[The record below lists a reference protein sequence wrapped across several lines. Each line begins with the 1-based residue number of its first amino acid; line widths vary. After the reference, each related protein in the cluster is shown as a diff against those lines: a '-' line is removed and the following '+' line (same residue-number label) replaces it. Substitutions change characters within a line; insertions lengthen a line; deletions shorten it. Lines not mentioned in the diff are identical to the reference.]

1 MCLIFPM
8 KSANRLEQV
17 FGIKFQQISQACTTN
32 VVEKRNCAIFIPS
45 CSLATLSAY
54 PSFFLFNPCQPSR
67 IKEQGVVDGLGEGGA
82 WLFMNRVLCSDG
94 GSFPFH
100 PSNIP
105 PLFPPPPSSAASGT
119 ILPSPVPSHRAPVM
133 LRNCGIQLSKCDE

>member
-1 MCLIFPM
+1 M

-82 WLFMNRVLCSDG
+82 CLFMNRVLCSDG

-100 PSNIP
+100 PTIP
-105 PLFPPPPSSAASGT
+105 PLSSSAIFCRQWHHPAFSGT
-119 ILPSPVPSHRAPVM
+119 FPSRP
-133 LRNCGIQLSKCDE
+133 CDVTKLWDSTVKM